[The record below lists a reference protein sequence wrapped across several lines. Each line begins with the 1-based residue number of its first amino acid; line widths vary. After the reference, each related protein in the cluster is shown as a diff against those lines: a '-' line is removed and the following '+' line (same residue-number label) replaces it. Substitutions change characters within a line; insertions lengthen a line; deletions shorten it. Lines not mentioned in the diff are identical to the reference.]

1 MNSLG
6 EVTTALRKH
15 AEKIMTL
22 MIKNYGVRKEQ
33 IISGEE
39 ILMKGHLL
47 EREER
52 TEIRIMILK
61 TQSRVVLLNG
71 KLLTDHKGKQPENSA
86 FQRSSCDFD
95 LRV

>member
-6 EVTTALRKH
+6 EVTTVLRKH

-39 ILMKGHLL
+39 ILMKDHLL

-52 TEIRIMILK
+52 TEIRIM
-61 TQSRVVLLNG
+61 VLTRHSPGWYFLM
-71 KLLTDHKGKQPENSA
+71 EN
-86 FQRSSCDFD
+86 F
-95 LRV
+95 

>member
-6 EVTTALRKH
+6 EVTTVLRKH

-39 ILMKGHLL
+39 ILMKGHLS

-52 TEIRIMILK
+52 TEIRIM
-61 TQSRVVLLNG
+61 VLTRHSPGWYFLM
-71 KLLTDHKGKQPENSA
+71 EN
-86 FQRSSCDFD
+86 F
-95 LRV
+95 